1 MNLNPGM
8 VSVLAEHGK
17 SYSLVWVLARVP
29 VNCLRDVTISSNV
42 SEKCALWQGYLEVVF
57 AD

>member
-8 VSVLAEHGK
+8 VSALAEHGK
-17 SYSLVWVLARVP
+17 SYSLVWVLAGVP
-29 VNCLRDVTISSNV
+29 VNCMRDVTISNNV
-42 SEKCALWQGYLEVVF
+42 SEKCALWQDYLGLVF